1 MNLFLESYKCRLGN
15 HKLPVLL
22 AGLNINFFFK
32 LYYFWCNSKM
42 FITKTIFYKQSIN
55 YCHLATG
62 KQMSRGLIT
71 QFAFRYH
78 VDEELFQFTQKKYS
92 G

>member
-1 MNLFLESYKCRLGN
+1 
-15 HKLPVLL
+15 
-22 AGLNINFFFK
+22 
-32 LYYFWCNSKM
+32 M

-62 KQMSRGLIT
+62 KQMSRGFIT

-78 VDEELFQFTQKKYS
+78 VDEELFQFTQKNIGVNMLLVQLLLCS
-92 G
+92 